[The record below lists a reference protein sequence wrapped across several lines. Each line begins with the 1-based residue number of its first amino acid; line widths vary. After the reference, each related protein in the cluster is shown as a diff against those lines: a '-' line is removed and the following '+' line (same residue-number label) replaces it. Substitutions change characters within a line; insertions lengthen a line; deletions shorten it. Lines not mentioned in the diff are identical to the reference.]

1 MASSEDPDKPF
12 KTLGHLYNY
21 IYIIVCY
28 RSGGWG
34 LRLRRIGQDLDLGVV
49 VSHCVMEAQNT
60 QSLLG
65 VWCLQEEAG
74 WISGS
79 RRDALKL

>member
-34 LRLRRIGQDLDLGVV
+34 LRLRRIGQDLDLGMV
-49 VSHCVMEAQNT
+49 VSHQNGFVILVEVGSEELVMVFFG
-60 QSLLG
+60 LL
-65 VWCLQEEAG
+65 VFNYS
-74 WISGS
+74 ITT
-79 RRDALKL
+79 